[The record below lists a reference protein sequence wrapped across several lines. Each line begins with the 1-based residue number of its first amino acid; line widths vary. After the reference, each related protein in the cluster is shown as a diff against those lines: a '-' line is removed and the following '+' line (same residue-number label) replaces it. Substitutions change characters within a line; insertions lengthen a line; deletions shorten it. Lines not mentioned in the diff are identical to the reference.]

1 MVNSFFIFYFFY
13 ISKKIC
19 QAGFTIWVEVLWAEL
34 RSCLQYATSS
44 STAPLGVPQ
53 LGLEHVHGGTWGC
66 VFWFGISGTGAWNL
80 CYRLPPVCSLGGGFL
95 TSLPFHNSIRLHT
108 SILSCHIV
116 GLFSGNIVSKIKDL
130 FPFWKFWIDLCHLNR
145 ERVV

>member
-1 MVNSFFIFYFFY
+1 MLGAVPHEIFRVSFYSGPLRNTVLYFFFIMVNSFFIFYFFY

-53 LGLEHVHGGTWGC
+53 LGLEHVHGGT
-66 VFWFGISGTGAWNL
+66 
-80 CYRLPPVCSLGGGFL
+80 
-95 TSLPFHNSIRLHT
+95 
-108 SILSCHIV
+108 
-116 GLFSGNIVSKIKDL
+116 
-130 FPFWKFWIDLCHLNR
+130 
-145 ERVV
+145 